1 MMYISCITYKDT
13 SILLDRSDYDLVG
26 SLLLESAIRVVN
38 RLDSVY
44 ETKSRDIELES
55 YDLLPERFV
64 SFIKLKYRYS
74 NVSVF
79 YCSGWG
85 NDDVQ

>member
-1 MMYISCITYKDT
+1 MYISCITYKDA
-13 SILLDRSDYDLVG
+13 SILLDASDYDLVG

-44 ETKSRDIELES
+44 EVKSRDIELES

-74 NVSVF
+74 NVSIF
-79 YCSGWG
+79 YCNGWS